1 MRKDF
6 GAKTWLYP
14 MPVLIIASYD
24 KEGRVDAMNA
34 AWGGIGDY
42 EQITMCLSAG
52 HKTVK
57 NILEKKAFTVSVA
70 TEKYVKECDYLG
82 LVSANDNPDKFAKT
96 GFTVTHSARVNAPII
111 NELPFALECEL
122 IDYDAQTGTMRGRI
136 VNVSCDE
143 SALTD
148 GKIDVQKLAPITFD
162 SANNAYVVL
171 GQTVGKAFKDGLQL
185 K

>member
-1 MRKDF
+1 
-6 GAKTWLYP
+6 
-14 MPVLIIASYD
+14 MPVLIIATCD
-24 KEGRVDAMNA
+24 KSGVVDAMNA

-42 EQITMCLSAG
+42 EQITMCLSAE

-57 NILEKKAFTVSVA
+57 NILEQKAFTVSVA

-111 NELPFALECEL
+111 NELPFAIECEL
-122 IDYDAQTGTMRGRI
+122 IDYDSENGTLKGRI
-136 VNVSCDE
+136 VNVSVDE
-143 SALTD
+143 SVLTD
-148 GKIDVQKLAPITFD
+148 GKIDVHKLAPITFD
-162 SANNAYVVL
+162 SANNVYIVL
-171 GQTVGKAFKDGLQL
+171 GQTVAKAFSIGLGL

>member
-1 MRKDF
+1 MGNEKAIFNLGSNAELRKEYNRQTRK
-6 GAKTWLYP
+6 ATIT
-14 MPVLIIASYD
+14 IIGNVTMGSLSLT
-24 KEGRVDAMNA
+24 
-34 AWGGIGDY
+34 
-42 EQITMCLSAG
+42 ITF
-52 HKTVK
+52 K

-136 VNVSCDE
+136 VNASCDE

>member
-1 MRKDF
+1 
-6 GAKTWLYP
+6 

-24 KEGRVDAMNA
+24 KNGMVDAMNA

-42 EQITMCLSAG
+42 EQISMCLSEG

-57 NILEKKAFTVSVA
+57 NIIEQKAFTVSVA
-70 TEKYVKECDYLG
+70 TQQYVKECDYLG
-82 LVSANDNPDKFAKT
+82 LVSANDTPDKFAKT

-111 NELPFALECEL
+111 NELPFAIECEL
-122 IDYDAQTGTMRGRI
+122 IGYDRETGTMKGRI
-136 VNVSCDE
+136 VNVSADE
-143 SALTD
+143 SVLTD

-162 SANNAYVVL
+162 SVNNAYVVL
-171 GQTVGKAFKDGLQL
+171 GETVGKAFKDGLSL

>member
-1 MRKDF
+1 
-6 GAKTWLYP
+6 

-42 EQITMCLSAG
+42 GQITMCLSAG

-136 VNVSCDE
+136 VNASCDE

>member
-1 MRKDF
+1 
-6 GAKTWLYP
+6 

-24 KEGRVDAMNA
+24 KDGTVDAMNA

-42 EQITMCLSAG
+42 EQISMCLSKG

-57 NILEKKAFTVSVA
+57 NILERKAFTVSVA
-70 TEKYVKECDYLG
+70 TAKYVKECDYLG

-96 GFTVTHSARVNAPII
+96 GFTVTHSARVNAPVI
-111 NELPFALECEL
+111 NELPFAIECEL
-122 IDYDAQTGTMRGRI
+122 IDYDSETGTMRGRI
-136 VNVSCDE
+136 VNVSADE
-143 SALTD
+143 SVLTD

-171 GQTVGKAFKDGLQL
+171 GQTVGKAFKDGLSI